1 MQYGCDIGRSF
12 TAIPPGAIL
21 PGSMPDFRIF
31 IRSNNR
37 YILWAREGN
46 TVTVEQLKKLADGP
60 NEVYIDV
67 EDGFKYD
74 QYLETYLGDI
84 LKKEEPSNQQ
94 KAEIFSRVTN
104 KVIGQTFAKTQS
116 IGTLPQGVADRVK
129 TVVENA
135 FFFIAETKSLEALS
149 KIIGHDYKTYEHA
162 TKVMWLTVLF
172 LKENSDILEQIE
184 PDYVHFTEHE
194 KKKLLEQC
202 GVAAIL
208 HDIGKVFV
216 PTEIL
221 NKNGPLNEVEWEIVK
236 RHPFGSLALLLDTGI
251 PTFVKKA
258 VLHHHEDFKGGGY
271 PIGVAGDDIHPL
283 ARVIK
288 IADVFDAMTSKRPYK
303 DAMVPAEAIKIMVGT
318 RSADNGNGRQNR
330 DSGMKHCFDEKYLR
344 KFVVLLGKLPATAQR
359 KQTR

>member
-1 MQYGCDIGRSF
+1 
-12 TAIPPGAIL
+12 
-21 PGSMPDFRIF
+21 MP
-31 IRSNNR
+31 
-37 YILWAREGN
+37 
-46 TVTVEQLKKLADGP
+46 
-60 NEVYIDV
+60 
-67 EDGFKYD
+67 
-74 QYLETYLGDI
+74 
-84 LKKEEPSNQQ
+84 
-94 KAEIFSRVTN
+94 
-104 KVIGQTFAKTQS
+104 
-116 IGTLPQGVADRVK
+116 
-129 TVVENA
+129 

-303 DAMVPAEAIKIMVGT
+303 DAMVPAEAIKLA
-318 RSADNGNGRQNR
+318 S
-330 DSGMKHCFDEKYLR
+330 S
-344 KFVVLLGKLPATAQR
+344 PP
-359 KQTR
+359 